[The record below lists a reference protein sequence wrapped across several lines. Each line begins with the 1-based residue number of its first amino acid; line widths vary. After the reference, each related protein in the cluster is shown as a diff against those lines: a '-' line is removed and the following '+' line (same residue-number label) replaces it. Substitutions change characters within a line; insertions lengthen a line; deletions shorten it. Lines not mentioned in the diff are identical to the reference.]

1 MSRPMHFLLYSRINA
16 DNIGR
21 SLGAPEYS
29 YYFLLKEFRVAFE
42 RLGSVTI
49 VEDPAAEADAAYDRC
64 RARGEDCVLV
74 AFTAPQNLPEVRR
87 CPVVPL

>member
-1 MSRPMHFLLYSRINA
+1 MHFLLYSRINA

-42 RLGSVTI
+42 RLGSATI
-49 VEDPAAEADAAYDRC
+49 VEDPGR
-64 RARGEDCVLV
+64 RGI
-74 AFTAPQNLPEVRR
+74 
-87 CPVVPL
+87 